1 MLVLNNIMAME
12 NKRKFDVLGFVQK
25 ELNCVFAV
33 KIREVGFRKFVTDGE
48 AKEIGRNNEWIFV
61 HVKKGTF
68 IRIIEK
74 GNKNSANGKKKITY
88 IVTPKVNPS
97 TVKMYVQT
105 LAEF

>member
-25 ELNCVFAV
+25 KIDMVFAV

-48 AKEIGRNNEWIFV
+48 TKEIGRNEEWIFV
-61 HVKKGTF
+61 RVKNGTF
-68 IRIIEK
+68 VRIIERGK
-74 GNKNSANGKKKITY
+74 VGEKKKITY
-88 IVTPKVNPS
+88 VVTPKVNPS
-97 TVKMYVQT
+97 TVKLYVQT